1 MRRHPWL
8 LALIQSA
15 TLRPHHTGA
24 AVILHKPGTI
34 LWNRRTDSFARI
46 RIGQLTEVFSLL
58 GQFGRWI
65 IYGAR
70 SGKTKCACVQRARTF
85 FSDGLQPRGKRSGC
99 TSAKK
104 NIEMEEPIPSI
115 AIARDYLHRR
125 FALLSQNL
133 TQQK

>member
-1 MRRHPWL
+1 MRRHPWR

-58 GQFGRWI
+58 GQFWRWI
-65 IYGAR
+65 NCGGR
-70 SGKTKCACVQRARTF
+70 RGKTKGASVQRARTF
-85 FSDGLQPRGKRSGC
+85 FPDGRPPRGTRSGG

-104 NIEMEEPIPSI
+104 NIETEEPV
-115 AIARDYLHRR
+115 
-125 FALLSQNL
+125 
-133 TQQK
+133 